1 MSILAASTLPYL
13 PLPLTEALKRI
24 EGLGFEGVEIYFEGL
39 HNIAAEDVADALSP
53 YDFKVYFHAPF
64 SDLNLASFNETVLAE
79 SKFRIKSALKT
90 AAHVGA
96 GVATV
101 HFGRYSPLGL
111 SYPKK
116 AVENNLASI
125 VEINSFAKSLDLQ
138 VAFENAPSGFGAMC
152 GSLDVLTELIETTGI
167 KITLDMGHANTWES
181 GLPEFIATLNSAIVH
196 THIHDNSGDS
206 DNHQGLGEGSID
218 YRAALEA
225 LQEINYKKAL
235 CLELLY
241 EEDVKASRD
250 WIKPLIDGD
259 ED

>member
-13 PLPLTEALKRI
+13 NRPLESALEQI
-24 EGLGFEGVEIYFEGL
+24 NGLGFKGVEIYFEGL
-39 HNIAAEDVADALSP
+39 HNMAAEDVADALST

-90 AAHVGA
+90 AADVGA
-96 GVATV
+96 GLATV

-111 SYPKK
+111 SYPEK

-125 VEINSFAKSLDLQ
+125 VEINSFAKSLGIQ
-138 VAFENAPSGFGAMC
+138 VAFENAPRGFGAMC
-152 GSLDVLTELIETTGI
+152 GSLDVLNELVETAGI
-167 KITLDMGHANTWES
+167 KITLDLGHANTWENS
-181 GLPEFIATLNSAIVH
+181 LSEFILGLNSAIVH
-196 THIHDNSGDS
+196 THIHDNSGGS
-206 DNHQGLGEGSID
+206 DNHLGLGEGSID
-218 YRAALEA
+218 YTAALRA

-241 EEDVKASRD
+241 EEDLKSSVD
-250 WIKPLIDGD
+250 WIRPQVW
-259 ED
+259 